1 MKILT
6 SFFSSAATKKPLITI
21 LIVILI
27 SGFFGYMAGQGEELN
42 TSFGGELDTPE
53 IKAQSKLGDYFQ
65 TSGSQSVFQIILS
78 GEDVLTVDGYLA
90 WEELK
95 NTVSES
101 EIAPYLVSQPG
112 QPLVNGFFAPVDFA
126 ITFNPMLNVDA
137 IKGMDDAQFKNLYNQ
152 ANSQMPAEFK
162 AFASAL
168 LSQSYDEDTTTATA
182 GLAIITID
190 SNKFVEEYGFSEA
203 FVEQPR
209 MEVALNKSLNDISVG
224 KVNVSG
230 FSFGLLFGDEGDDF
244 QQEIGGLFAQAFV
257 IILVVLSYIFFMK
270 GKSFNRK
277 PLDLLRRLLAASLMA
292 FGLAGVI
299 TPLVSDLQTPLLD
312 WMQLDDPL
320 LGRMIPLAVF
330 TFGFLLNSRR
340 RASSDLFLS
349 LGAILLSIGWMQ
361 GAGTILGPGYL
372 DIIGAPNQVSQ
383 IAPIILIGL
392 GVDYAIHFNS
402 RYREEIGSGNSV
414 NGATSSTLK
423 SVGIALTLA
432 TLATMVGFLTNIV
445 SPLPELRDF
454 GILVSVGIFF
464 AFFLVMTF
472 VPAIRTLLDRRAENK
487 SKIDSDAFTS
497 SGDSMLNKISEASG
511 IIPKK
516 LKVIALALLVTVS
529 SYGYISFSNLETI
542 FEFTDF
548 LPEDN
553 PVVQTLD
560 LLSEEFGGGFGET
573 TSVLIEGDD
582 LATPEVHNALIE
594 SINNLAD
601 KENIV
606 VYAGNVA
613 AESVI
618 GSLGQMVA
626 PQSGPPGAPAG
637 PPDMELI
644 GALAGYGVDIM
655 SGKQGIDALNVKN
668 DADVKGLYEFLV
680 NKDAETFLAS
690 IYFDENNVMTAEQ
703 VRITT
708 SAGSLGAAQLR
719 DDIYVAFAPL
729 IDLGL
734 DVAATN
740 DAIVTQSVSDLIST
754 SQFQSL
760 IFAILASM
768 SFLIIYY
775 FLDMRRP
782 FLGVITILPVIAIV
796 MGTYLGMYY
805 LDIPLNPVTSTLS
818 GLAIGIGV
826 PFVIHV
832 TNRFREALTQN
843 NNPVEAA
850 ISTLRTT
857 GGSLF
862 GSAFTTMAGFGILMT
877 STLKPF
883 QQMGQVVVVAL
894 GFALVASILILPTM
908 LVFWANYHNK
918 KTAKSL

>member
-6 SFFSSAATKKPLITI
+6 NFFSSAATKRPLVTI
-21 LIVILI
+21 LIVLLLT
-27 SGFFGYMAGQGEELN
+27 GFFGYMAGQSEELN

-53 IKAQSKLGDYFQ
+53 IKAQGKLGEYFQ
-65 TSGSQSVFQIILS
+65 TSGSQSVFQIIIS

-90 WEELK
+90 WVEVQK
-95 NTVSES
+95 TISES
-101 EIAPYLVSQPG
+101 DLQPYLVSQPG
-112 QPLVNGFFAPVDFA
+112 QSSVQGFFAPVDIA
-126 ITFNPMLNVDA
+126 MSFNPMLNMNA
-137 IKGMDDAQFKNLYNQ
+137 IKAMDDVQFKNLYNQ
-152 ANSQMPAEFK
+152 ANSQMPPEFK

-168 LSQSYDEDTTTATA
+168 LSESYDEDKTSASA
-182 GLAIITID
+182 GLAIVTVD
-190 SNKFVEEYGFSEA
+190 TAKFVEEYGFDGA
-203 FVEQPR
+203 FIEQPK
-209 MEVALNKSLNDISVG
+209 MEVALNKSLSQIAVG
-224 KVNVSG
+224 NVKVSG
-230 FSFGLLFGDEGDDF
+230 FSFGLLFGDEGEDF
-244 QQEIGGLFAQAFV
+244 QQEIGGLFAQAFA

-270 GKSFNRK
+270 SSSFSRRPVN
-277 PLDLLRRLLAASLMA
+277 LLRRLLALVLMIV
-292 FGLAGVI
+292 GITGVV
-299 TPLVSDLQTPLLD
+299 LPLLSD
-312 WMQLDDPL
+312 IELAFLSWMQLDDPL
-320 LGRMIPLAVF
+320 LGRIIPLSIF

-340 RASSDLFLS
+340 RTSSDLFLS

-402 RYREEIGSGNSV
+402 RYREEIGSGNTI
-414 NGATSSTLK
+414 NGSTSSTLK

-432 TLATMVGFLTNIV
+432 TLATIVGFLTNIV
-445 SPLPELRDF
+445 SPLPELKDF

-472 VPAIRTLLDRRAENK
+472 VPAIRTLLDRRAEK
-487 SKIDSDAFTS
+487 KEKIDSEAFTS
-497 SGDSMLNKISEASG
+497 SGDSVLNKISEASG

-516 LKVIALALLVTVS
+516 LKLIALALLVSVS
-529 SYGYISFSNLETI
+529 SYGYISFTNLETI

-553 PVVQTLD
+553 PVVKTLD

-582 LATPEVHNALIE
+582 LATVEVHNALIQ
-594 SINNLAD
+594 SINNLSD
-601 KENIV
+601 KENII

-613 AESVI
+613 QESVV
-618 GSLGQMVA
+618 GSLGQLLV

-644 GALAGYGVDIM
+644 GTLSSYGVDIM
-655 SGKQGIDALNVKN
+655 SGGQGLDALIVKTGG
-668 DADVKGLYEFLV
+668 DVQGLYEYLV
-680 NKDAETFLAS
+680 GKDTETFLAS
-690 IYFDENNVMTAEQ
+690 IYFDENSKVTAAQ
-703 VRITT
+703 VRIST
-708 SAGSLGAAQLR
+708 SAGSLAAAQLR
-719 DDIYVAFAPL
+719 DDIYDAFKPMT
-729 IDLGL
+729 DLGI

-740 DAIVTQSVSDLIST
+740 DAIVTQSVSDLISQ

-782 FLGVITILPVIAIV
+782 FLGVITILPVVAIV

-832 TNRFREALTQN
+832 TNRFREALLEN

-850 ISTLRTT
+850 TITLKTT

-894 GFALVASILILPTM
+894 GFALVASILILPTL
-908 LVFWANYHNK
+908 LVFWANYHNR